1 MMEPMPRKNKDTTLP
16 PLPSSVSVEDLLR
29 AMLRTPPPPAGDP
42 STRKQKPKRKP
53 VRKKNG

>member
-1 MMEPMPRKNKDTTLP
+1 MEPMPRKNKDTTLP